1 MTVSVFINPSDDLE
15 PRVALT
21 PENVTALERWGGAV
35 LCVKGGGT
43 RAQYDDSAYKQAGA
57 KLLTNASEGLKNAH
71 IIVTLAPPSVT
82 DLRAMRDGAIVI
94 GLLTATSDDAIAV
107 ARQKSL
113 QLFALERLPRIT
125 RAQSMDV
132 LSSQSNL
139 AGYRAILEAAQH
151 YPRLLPMM
159 MTAAGSIK
167 AARVFVIGAGVAGLQ
182 ALATARRLGGITSA
196 YDVRAAAAEQVTS
209 VGATFITSDDQEG
222 QQSDQHGGY
231 AREVSASYKKKQDQL
246 LRDHIPRQDIVIT
259 TALIPQKKAPV
270 LIDQKMVESMRAGSV
285 IVDIAASGGGNCA
298 LTELDTIV
306 THKQVTIIG
315 WSNLAARMPHDAS
328 FLLGRNITQFITQLF
343 TIDDSQGITFDAQ
356 DDIITATLL

>member
-1 MTVSVFINPSDDLE
+1 MTISVFVYPSDDSE

-21 PENVTALERWGGAV
+21 PENVMALERWGGKV
-35 LCVKGGGT
+35 LCVKGGGM
-43 RAQYDDSAYKQAGA
+43 RAQYHDDAYKQAGA
-57 KLLTNASEGLKNAH
+57 KLLTNASEGLNAH

-82 DLRAMRDGAIVI
+82 DLRAMRDGAIVM
-94 GLLTATSDDAIAV
+94 GLLTATSDDALAV

-125 RAQSMDV
+125 RAQGMDV

-196 YDVRAAAAEQVTS
+196 YDVRAAAAQQVTS

-222 QQSDQHGGY
+222 QQSDEQGGY

-246 LRDHIPRQDIVIT
+246 LRDHIPQQDIVIT

-298 LTELDTIV
+298 LTQTDAIV

-343 TIDDSQGITFDAQ
+343 TSDDSQGVTCDAQ